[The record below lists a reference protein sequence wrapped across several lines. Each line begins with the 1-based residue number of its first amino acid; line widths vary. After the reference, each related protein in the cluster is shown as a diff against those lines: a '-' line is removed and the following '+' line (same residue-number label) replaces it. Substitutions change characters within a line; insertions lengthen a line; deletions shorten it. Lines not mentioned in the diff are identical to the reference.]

1 MSGVPKIGD
10 NRRVFYPSR
19 YQTRK
24 TLQQNIEVPED
35 HVAFVRIHY
44 GIDGNR
50 ILGRRLVFAKMSSS
64 RSQTKSFHMRV
75 ESGACWIS

>member
-24 TLQQNIEVPED
+24 TLQQDIEVPEG

-44 GIDGNR
+44 GIDGMGIEYWEEGSSLPR
-50 ILGRRLVFAKMSSS
+50 CRVVDPKPRVF
-64 RSQTKSFHMRV
+64 T
-75 ESGACWIS
+75 